1 MAKRQINGMGGT
13 SKLINLIVYA
23 FLASAL
29 FPYVVD
35 AITNL
40 SATLSAKG
48 VPLAGLFA
56 NSGVVSVLLVV
67 SIFYGILKYI
77 ETK

>member
-1 MAKRQINGMGGT
+1 MAKRQIGGMSGT
-13 SKLINLIVYA
+13 NKLINLIVYA

-67 SIFYGILKYI
+67 SVFYGIMRFIDAK
-77 ETK
+77 